1 MIVTTILSGIVVLG
15 LWIPA
20 HENVTLMLFAAF
32 FGFSSGAWISLTPV
46 LIAQISDI
54 RQIGVRI
61 GTNFF
66 IQSFAGLIGNPIAG
80 AILSNNGGRYIGL
93 QIFCGVIMLASA
105 LVYIAARN
113 VQCGFKWK
121 RI

>member
-1 MIVTTILSGIVVLG
+1 MIITTVLSGIIVLG

-20 HENVTLMLFAAF
+20 HENATLILFAAF
-32 FGFSSGAWISLTPV
+32 FGFSSGAYISLSPV
-46 LIAQISDI
+46 LVAQISDI

-66 IQSFAGLIGNPIAG
+66 IQGFAGLTGNPVAG
-80 AILSNNGGRYIGL
+80 AIISKDNGHYTGM
-93 QIFCGVIMLASA
+93 QIFCGATMLAAAS
-105 LVYIAARN
+105 VYVAARN
-113 VQCGFKWK
+113 IQCGIKWK